1 MAIGNFAYTNHKH
14 HVMNTKNESNTAISA
29 EAVQTAKALSTLY
42 FTRAGFSVVWVISL
56 IISLKSAPAI
66 ANILFIAYPLWDAIA
81 TWFDIKA
88 NPPEASKNPQFVNLA
103 ISIVTTI
110 AIALALQS
118 GVPAAMMV
126 VGAWA
131 AITGI
136 IQLTL
141 GLQRRKIFGGQWPM
155 ILSGGQS
162 ILAGGA
168 FIALAHDPAHGIS
181 SLAGYSLFGA
191 FYFLLAAIRL
201 SKSAK
206 EIAS

>member
-1 MAIGNFAYTNHKH
+1 
-14 HVMNTKNESNTAISA
+14 MNTNNESSA
-29 EAVQTAKALSTLY
+29 ALSAQSVQTAKALRTLY
-42 FTRAGFSVVWVISL
+42 FTRVGFSVIWVIAL
-56 IISLKSAPAI
+56 VTSLKSNPSL
-66 ANILFIAYPLWDAIA
+66 ANILFIIYPLWDAVA

-88 NPPEASKNPQFVNLA
+88 NPPEANKTPQYVNLT

-118 GVPAAMMV
+118 GVPTAMMV
-126 VGAWA
+126 IGAWA

-141 GLQRRKIFGGQWPM
+141 GLKRRKIFGGQWPM
-155 ILSGGQS
+155 IISGGQS
-162 ILAGGA
+162 VLAGGA
-168 FIALAHDPAHGIS
+168 FIAMAHDPKMGIS

-201 SKSAK
+201 SKSTK
-206 EIAS
+206 GQTV